1 MKILLQH
8 KIFIGYFLLMAIIG
22 SMVAIVLHE
31 RSRVQ
36 KIENESIAIFQTQY
50 NINTA
55 HRYVTTL
62 VTYGESVMVWN
73 DEDSM
78 TYRERRVRTDSML
91 QTLRIQCK
99 DFIQPE
105 QIDSLRTLLAAKEDH
120 LFQIMEAIREQKK
133 TDSLLFHQKPTVTT
147 QTTTR
152 TVTRKKKGIAGFFGG
167 KETVQMPVVTTRQTV
182 PDKELISLLNKRK
195 RDIETYTDS
204 LRSCNGELNRK
215 LRLLITSLDEQ
226 TWNAFRSKEER
237 LKASYEHSTFVIT
250 GLIIFSIILLF
261 ISYLVIQRDIKVK
274 AKNRKHLEET
284 IEQNIALLE
293 MRKNIILTISH
304 DIRAPLNVI
313 SGSAELAVDTREK
326 KRRNTHLNNI
336 RIVCRHVVHLL
347 NNLLDVYRLNE
358 AKETRNDVP
367 FNLNALLERIAFGF
381 SHVINNKGILFN
393 HDFTGTDVKLC
404 GDVDRIEQILD
415 NLLSN
420 AVKFTETGTI
430 SLNARYNEGE
440 LVLEIKDTGIGM
452 SEDALSRIFR
462 PFERLGSV
470 RNAEG
475 FGLGLPITKGLVNL
489 LGGTIDVTSGIDQGS
504 TFRVIL
510 PLKTTDE
517 TVESESLIIPHPAH
531 LPRNVLVIDDDTM
544 LLNVIKEML
553 ERNGM
558 NCTTYVT
565 SKEVV
570 KAMRGKDYDLLL
582 SDIQMPGTNGFDLL
596 TLLRNSNIGNSRT
609 IPIVA
614 MTARGDRDKD
624 AFLNAGFTDYIYKPF
639 SSSELL
645 GLLSRMKTDRR
656 EKKPEVDFSLV
667 LSEVND
673 KHKALL
679 SLISQSEKDR
689 EELDAAMK
697 NGDRQ
702 KLREITHRMQP
713 MWEFL
718 RMADPLL
725 AYRTLLKD
733 SETSDKELNEYT
745 RQIIDST
752 AMLIKAAEAEIKRLT
767 NETEDTDS

>member
-1 MKILLQH
+1 MRILLQH

-31 RSRVQ
+31 RNRVQ
-36 KIENESIAIFQTQY
+36 KIENESISIFQTQH

-55 HRYVTTL
+55 HRYVTAL
-62 VTYGESVMVWN
+62 VTYGESVLVWN
-73 DEDSM
+73 NEDSLA
-78 TYRERRVRTDSML
+78 YRKRRVQTDSML
-91 QTLRIQCK
+91 QALRVQCEE
-99 DFIQPE
+99 FIRST
-105 QIDSLRTLLAAKEDH
+105 QIDSLRTLLAAKEAH
-120 LFQIMEAIREQKK
+120 LFQIMEASRKQRQ
-133 TDSLLFHQKPTVTT
+133 TDSLLFNQKPTVATH
-147 QTTTR
+147 TTTK

-167 KETVQMPVVTTRQTV
+167 KETVQLPVTTRQTTL
-182 PDKELISLLNKRK
+182 DKKLISQINRQQ
-195 RDIETYTDS
+195 RDIEAYTDS
-204 LRSCNGELNRK
+204 LRLCNKELNRK
-215 LRLLITSLDEQ
+215 LRMMITNLDEQ
-226 TWNAFRSKEER
+226 TWLAFRNKEER
-237 LKASYEHSTFVIT
+237 LKASYEHSSLVIT
-250 GLIIFSIILLF
+250 GLIVFSIILLF

-313 SGSAELAVDTREK
+313 SGSAELAMDTREK

-489 LGGTIDVTSGIDQGS
+489 LGGTIDVTSGIDRGS
-504 TFRVIL
+504 TFRVTL

-517 TVESESLIIPHPAH
+517 TVESESQTIPHPAH
-531 LPRNVLVIDDDTM
+531 LPRNVLVIDDDAM
-544 LLNVIKEML
+544 LLDVIKEML

-558 NCTTYVT
+558 NCTVCTT
-565 SKEVV
+565 TKDVV

-596 TLLRNSNIGNSRT
+596 ALLRRSNIGNSRT
-609 IPIVA
+609 IPIIA
-614 MTARGDRDKD
+614 MTARGDRDKE
-624 AFLNAGFTDYIYKPF
+624 AFLHAGFTDYIYKPF

-645 GLLSRMKTDRR
+645 GLLSRIKTDGR
-656 EKKPEVDFSLV
+656 EEKPEVDFILV
-667 LSEVND
+667 LSEVSD

-679 SLISQSEKDR
+679 SFISQSERDR
-689 EELDAAMK
+689 EELNAAIK

-713 MWEFL
+713 MWELL
-718 RMADPLL
+718 RMEEPLL
-725 AYRTLLKD
+725 AYRTFLKD
-733 SETSDKELNEYT
+733 CETSDKELNEYT

-752 AMLIKAAEAEIKRLT
+752 ATLIRAAEAEIKRLT
-767 NETEDTDS
+767 NETENTDS

>member
-31 RSRVQ
+31 RNRVQ
-36 KIENESIAIFQTQY
+36 KIEDESITIFQTQHD
-50 NINTA
+50 INTA
-55 HRYVTTL
+55 HRYVTAL
-62 VTYGESVMVWN
+62 VTYGESVLVWDN
-73 DEDSM
+73 ED
-78 TYRERRVRTDSML
+78 TLAYRKRRVQTDSML
-91 QTLRIQCK
+91 QVLRVQCK
-99 DFIQPE
+99 EFIRPA
-105 QIDSLRTLLAAKEDH
+105 QIDSLRTLLSAKEEH
-120 LFQIMEAIREQKK
+120 LFQIMEASRKQRQ
-133 TDSLLFHQKPTVTT
+133 TDILLLNQKPIVTT
-147 QTTTR
+147 HTTTK
-152 TVTRKKKGIAGFFGG
+152 TVTRKKKGIAGLFGG
-167 KETVQMPVVTTRQTV
+167 KETVQLPVTTRQTSL
-182 PDKELISLLNKRK
+182 DQNLISQINRQQ
-195 RDIETYTDS
+195 RDIEAYTDS
-204 LRSCNGELNRK
+204 LRLCNKELNRK
-215 LRLLITSLDEQ
+215 LRMLITSLDEQ
-226 TWNAFRSKEER
+226 TWIAFRNKEAR
-237 LKASYEHSTFVIT
+237 LKASYEQSTVIIT
-250 GLIIFSIILLF
+250 GLIIFSIILLV
-261 ISYLVIQRDIKVK
+261 ILYLVIQRDIKVK

-304 DIRAPLNVI
+304 DIRAPLNII

-381 SHVINNKGILFN
+381 SHVVNNKGILFS
-393 HDFTGTDVKLC
+393 HDFIDTDVKLY

-430 SLNARYNEGE
+430 SLNARYGEGE
-440 LVLEIKDTGIGM
+440 LLLEVKDTGIGM

-504 TFRVIL
+504 TFRVTL
-510 PLKTTDE
+510 PLRTTDE
-517 TVESESLIIPHPAH
+517 TVESETRIMPQQVH
-531 LPRNVLVIDDDTM
+531 LPQNVLVIDDDAM

-558 NCTTYVT
+558 NCTICAN
-565 SKEVV
+565 SREVV

-596 TLLRNSNIGNSRT
+596 TLLRRSNIGNSRT

-614 MTARGDRDKD
+614 MTARGDNDKES
-624 AFLNAGFTDYIYKPF
+624 FLHAGFTDYIYKPF

-645 GLLSRMKTDRR
+645 GLLSRIKTDRR
-656 EKKPEVDFSLV
+656 EEKPEVDFSPV
-667 LSEVND
+667 LSEVSD

-689 EELDAAMK
+689 EELDAAIK
-697 NGDRQ
+697 DGDRQ

-718 RMADPLL
+718 RMEKPLL

-733 SETSDKELNEYT
+733 KETSDKELNEHT
-745 RQIIDST
+745 RQIIERT
-752 AMLIKAAEAEIKRLT
+752 VTLIKAAEAEIKRLT
-767 NETEDTDS
+767 NETENTDS

>member
-1 MKILLQH
+1 
-8 KIFIGYFLLMAIIG
+8 MAIIG

-31 RSRVQ
+31 RNRVQ
-36 KIENESIAIFQTQY
+36 KIEDESISIFQTQY
-50 NINTA
+50 DINTA
-55 HRYVTTL
+55 HRYVTAL
-62 VTYGESVMVWN
+62 VTYGESVLVWDN
-73 DEDSM
+73 ED
-78 TYRERRVRTDSML
+78 TLAYRKRRVQTDSML
-91 QTLRIQCK
+91 QVLRVQCK
-99 DFIQPE
+99 DFIRPA
-105 QIDSLRTLLAAKEDH
+105 QIDSLRTLLAAKEEH
-120 LFQIMEAIREQKK
+120 LFQIMEASRKQRQ
-133 TDSLLFHQKPTVTT
+133 TDSLLLNQKPTVTT
-147 QTTTR
+147 HTTTK
-152 TVTRKKKGIAGFFGG
+152 TVTRKKRGIAGLFGG
-167 KETVQMPVVTTRQTV
+167 KETVQLPVTTRQTSL
-182 PDKELISLLNKRK
+182 DQKLISQINRQQ
-195 RDIETYTDS
+195 RDIDTYTDS
-204 LRSCNGELNRK
+204 LRLCNKELNRK
-215 LRLLITSLDEQ
+215 LRMLITSLDEQ
-226 TWNAFRSKEER
+226 TWIAFRNKEAR
-237 LKASYEHSTFVIT
+237 LKASYERSTVIIT
-250 GLIIFSIILLF
+250 GLIIFSIILLV
-261 ISYLVIQRDIKVK
+261 ILYLVIQRDIKVK

-381 SHVINNKGILFN
+381 SHVVNNKGILFS
-393 HDFTGTDVKLC
+393 HDFTDTDVKLC

-430 SLNARYNEGE
+430 SLNARYGEGK
-440 LVLEIKDTGIGM
+440 LLLEVKDTGIGM
-452 SEDALSRIFR
+452 SEETLSRIFR
-462 PFERLGSV
+462 PFERLSSV

-489 LGGTIDVTSGIDQGS
+489 LGGTIDVTSGIDRGS
-504 TFRVIL
+504 TFRVTL

-517 TVESESLIIPHPAH
+517 TVESESLTIPHPAY
-531 LPRNVLVIDDDTM
+531 LPRNVLVIDDDAM
-544 LLNVIKEML
+544 LLDVIKEML

-558 NCTTYVT
+558 NCTTCT
-565 SKEVV
+565 TTKDVV

-596 TLLRNSNIGNSRT
+596 TLLRRSNIGNSRT

-614 MTARGDRDKD
+614 MTARGDKDKE
-624 AFLNAGFTDYIYKPF
+624 AFLHAGFTDYIYKPF

-645 GLLSRMKTDRR
+645 GLLSRIKTDRR
-656 EKKPEVDFSLV
+656 EGKPEVDFSPI
-667 LSEVND
+667 LSEVSD

-679 SLISQSEKDR
+679 SFISQSESDR
-689 EELDAAMK
+689 EELDAAIK

-718 RMADPLL
+718 RVEEPLL

-733 SETSDKELNEYT
+733 KETSDKELNEHT
-745 RQIIDST
+745 RQIIERT
-752 AMLIKAAEAEIKRLT
+752 VTLIKAAEAEIKRLT

>member
-1 MKILLQH
+1 
-8 KIFIGYFLLMAIIG
+8 MAIIG

-31 RSRVQ
+31 RHRVQ
-36 KIENESIAIFQTQY
+36 KIENESISIFQTQHD
-50 NINTA
+50 INTA
-55 HRYVTTL
+55 HRYVTAL

-73 DEDSM
+73 NEDSLA
-78 TYRERRVRTDSML
+78 YRERRVRTDSML
-91 QTLRIQCK
+91 QVLRTQCS
-99 DFIQPE
+99 DFIQPV
-105 QIDSLRTLLAAKEDH
+105 QIDSLRTLLAAKEEH
-120 LFQIMEAIREQKK
+120 LFKIMEASWEQKR
-133 TDSLLFHQKPTVTT
+133 TDSLLFNQKPTVTT

-167 KETVQMPVVTTRQTV
+167 KETVQMPVVTTRQTA

-204 LRSCNGELNRK
+204 LRLCNRELNRK

-237 LKASYEHSTFVIT
+237 LKASYEHSTLVIT

-293 MRKNIILTISH
+293 MRKNIIL
-304 DIRAPLNVI
+304 
-313 SGSAELAVDTREK
+313 
-326 KRRNTHLNNI
+326 
-336 RIVCRHVVHLL
+336 
-347 NNLLDVYRLNE
+347 LDVYRLNE

-381 SHVINNKGILFN
+381 SHVVNNKGILFN

-440 LVLEIKDTGIGM
+440 LVLEVKDTGIGM

-462 PFERLGSV
+462 PFERLDSV

-489 LGGTIDVTSGIDQGS
+489 LGGTIDVTSGIDRGS
-504 TFRVIL
+504 TFRITL

-558 NCTTYVT
+558 NCTTSVS
-565 SKEVV
+565 SKDVV
-570 KAMRGKDYDLLL
+570 KAMRGKDYDLLI

-614 MTARGDRDKD
+614 MTARGDRDKE
-624 AFLNAGFTDYIYKPF
+624 AFLHAGFTDYIYKPF

-645 GLLSRMKTDRR
+645 GLLSRIKTNRR
-656 EKKPEVDFSLV
+656 EEKPEVDFSLI
-667 LSEVND
+667 LSEVSD

-689 EELDAAMK
+689 EELDAAIK

-718 RMADPLL
+718 RMAEPLL

-745 RQIIDST
+745 RQIIAST